1 MSGVSEP
8 DYSAQ
13 LWYGPPRRSRS
24 EDGESRPPDILVG
37 TVEVPVRLFGILAGL
52 TPENPITLSLPAPV
66 TAGDVVAAVQEQC
79 GPAMFA
85 HPARRIG
92 ETSPSC
98 RLFLAGEP
106 IEDFGARLEAEG
118 GAPLD
123 VELILVLAYEGG

>member
-1 MSGVSEP
+1 MSGVPEP
-8 DYSAQ
+8 DYSAE

-24 EDGESRPPDILVG
+24 EDGESQAPEIPAG
-37 TVEVPVRLFGILAGL
+37 TQEVTVRLFGILAGAV
-52 TPENPITLSLPAPV
+52 PENPITLNLPAPV
-66 TAGDVVAAVQEQC
+66 TAGDIVTAVQERC

-98 RLFLAGEP
+98 RLFVAGEP
-106 IEDFGARLEAEG
+106 IEDFGARLQVEDG
-118 GAPLD
+118 GPLN

>member
-1 MSGVSEP
+1 
-8 DYSAQ
+8 
-13 LWYGPPRRSRS
+13 
-24 EDGESRPPDILVG
+24 
-37 TVEVPVRLFGILAGL
+37 
-52 TPENPITLSLPAPV
+52 
-66 TAGDVVAAVQEQC
+66 
-79 GPAMFA
+79 AMFA